1 MRRCVC
7 EIPGPL
13 SFIGTLS
20 RRKSRYRSRRS
31 LCSQRARCALSD
43 DLIASTWA
51 SQPFELENLKR
62 KLDLPVREAPGR
74 LPAYATLLS
83 AR

>member
-7 EIPGPL
+7 EAVENHAIAAAARSVVSALDALFRTTHCLHLGEP
-13 SFIGTLS
+13 TL
-20 RRKSRYRSRRS
+20 R
-31 LCSQRARCALSD
+31 
-43 DLIASTWA
+43 
-51 SQPFELENLKR
+51 LENLKR